1 MVLMSRKGRHT
12 ENNKKGEKLVMGLF
26 SKPNADSLFES
37 FGKLPEEE
45 QKLFLAKFQEPAEQE
60 PEKVEEPQEET
71 PKAEEG
77 VAEQVEEPQTEEPKA
92 EDKFV
97 EYFKKFEEESNKR
110 FAELKESFD
119 KKFEELTK
127 KHSEKKPFGLTEN
140 SKEYKATAKPKETSQ
155 DLLNKIFKK

>member
-1 MVLMSRKGRHT
+1 
-12 ENNKKGEKLVMGLF
+12 MGLF

-45 QKLFLAKFQEPAEQE
+45 QKLFLAKFQEQQPAEQE
-60 PEKVEEPQEET
+60 PEKVEEPQQET

-77 VAEQVEEPQTEEPKA
+77 VAEKVEEPQKEEPKV
-92 EDKFV
+92 DKFE
-97 EYFKKFEEESNKR
+97 EYFKKFSEETDKKFAALQESY
-110 FAELKESFD
+110 D

-127 KHSEKKPFGLTEN
+127 KHSEKKPFGLAEN

-155 DLLNKIFKK
+155 DLLNKLFKK

>member
-1 MVLMSRKGRHT
+1 MSRKGRHT

-26 SKPNADSLFES
+26 SKPSADSLFES
-37 FGKLPEEE
+37 FGKLPEDE
-45 QKLFLAKFQEPAEQE
+45 QKLFLAKFQEQQPAEQE
-60 PEKVEEPQEET
+60 PEKVEEPQE

-77 VAEQVEEPQTEEPKA
+77 VAEKVEEPQKEEPKV
-92 EDKFV
+92 DKFE
-97 EYFKKFEEESNKR
+97 EYFKKFSEETDKKFAALQESY
-110 FAELKESFD
+110 D

-127 KHSEKKPFGLTEN
+127 KHSEKKPFGLAEN